1 MGVNQDGAVNQTDYL
16 AVISHDGSC
25 PTGAICWWDVND
37 DCQVSLLDRQ
47 AVASH
52 FGTCGD
58 CGCEG
63 CPEQFMGGQQE
74 PPVNSSMDEELMGFW
89 LESGGHDAIV
99 NGEITDEQIVTA
111 LQEETDEAKLIALF
125 ALLAQ

>member
-1 MGVNQDGAVNQTDYL
+1 MNEDGAVNTTDYL
-16 AVISHDGSC
+16 AVISHDGAC
-25 PTGAICWWDVND
+25 PTSAICWWDVND
-37 DCQVSLLDRQ
+37 DCQVSTLDRQ

-63 CPEQFMGGQQE
+63 CPESFMGGQEE
-74 PPVNSSMDEELMGFW
+74 PPVDSPMDEELMAFW
-89 LESGGHDAIV
+89 LEAGGHDAIV
-99 NGEITDEQIVTA
+99 NGEITDEQIIAA
-111 LQEETDEAKLIALF
+111 LQEGSDEAKLIALF